1 MGEDSSS
8 VDLILASRSPRRIQ
22 LLEQIGARFQVIPAD
37 IDESPRPGEPVSDYV
52 RRIAIVKS
60 TTVSEQC
67 EGSTPVLAADT
78 AVSIDKLIIGKP
90 NDEDHAGEMLERL
103 SGRWHDVYS
112 GISITYRDVSVISV
126 RTRVKFRRIERWEIK
141 EYWLSGEP
149 KDKAGSY
156 AIQGL
161 GGNFVERIDGSY
173 SNVVGLPMVE
183 TGDLLDQY
191 GIVKRIG
198 RGQAYQRSDA

>member
-37 IDESPRPGEPVSDYV
+37 IDESPRPGESVSDYV

-78 AVSIDKLIIGKP
+78 AVYIDKLIIGKP